1 MASDFKVNVSICC
14 YNILSLKG
22 AGAPNDVCLPLLITL
37 SKTVNLEESLL
48 YCLNT
53 FIIMARKG
61 ILFSLLLLF
70 LSE

>member
-1 MASDFKVNVSICC
+1 MASDFKVNICC

-37 SKTVNLEESLL
+37 STTVNLEESLL

-53 FIIMARKG
+53 
-61 ILFSLLLLF
+61 L
-70 LSE
+70 